1 MIYEI
6 KLSKQS
12 DRDLRENFEYIAFD
26 LQSPTDLFIYIKSYN
41 IDFKRKVLNYNPNYQ
56 FMRILQML
64 LKKYP
69 DKTTKLKCLVF
80 VRIFLFCTMYSK
92 FLGNISIFGHLL
104 CSLVYSILYTS
115 ICPVYIHH
123 T

>member
-41 IDFKRKVLNYNPNYQ
+41 IDCKRKVLNYNLNYQ
-56 FMRILQML
+56 FMRILQN
-64 LKKYP
+64 
-69 DKTTKLKCLVF
+69 V
-80 VRIFLFCTMYSK
+80 I
-92 FLGNISIFGHLL
+92 
-104 CSLVYSILYTS
+104 
-115 ICPVYIHH
+115 
-123 T
+123 

>member
-41 IDFKRKVLNYNPNYQ
+41 IDFKRKVLNYNINYQ

-80 VRIFLFCTMYSK
+80 VRIFLFSSAGSRNAYFPTAP
-92 FLGNISIFGHLL
+92 FLL
-104 CSLVYSILYTS
+104 CDDNY
-115 ICPVYIHH
+115 
-123 T
+123 